1 MLNIASRRVFLARAV
16 VDMRK
21 SFDTLADVVRTLLGM
36 DPFDGDAFV
45 FVGRDRTRVKIL
57 IWDTSGF
64 WVCAKRLEGGRF
76 AVPPGVARVADATGA
91 LPLSTAE
98 VHSLLEGIELV
109 DARRIGQYR
118 REVVNAPR

>member
-1 MLNIASRRVFLARAV
+1 VLNFGGRRVFLARAT

-45 FVGRDRTRVKIL
+45 FVGKDRTRVKVL

-76 AVPPGVARVADATGA
+76 AVPSGAGRGADASGA

-98 VHSLLEGIELV
+98 VHSLLEGIELR
-109 DARRIGQYR
+109 DARRIAQYR
-118 REVVNAPR
+118 RDA

>member
-1 MLNIASRRVFLARAV
+1 MLNIAGRRVFLARAL

-36 DPFDGDAFV
+36 DPFAGDAFI

-64 WVCAKRLEGGRF
+64 WVCAKRLESGRF
-76 AVPPGVARVADATGA
+76 AVPPGVARTVDEPGA
-91 LPLSTAE
+91 LPLSLAE

-109 DARRIGQYR
+109 GARRIAQYR
-118 REVVNAPR
+118 RSGVNAAP